1 LRKRRFLEFFAI
13 TIASPERARNRSGVE
28 RTGRLE
34 LEARNALRK
43 GTYST
48 PRRSLAEPVCPVAAI
63 IGHQGDLMK
72 IEILRLEPHEWIP
85 NHPSLPV
92 VLYRNALMPTYAEAT
107 ACGFDVGRRLSA
119 PDPRTVRSVD
129 SRWTPVTCPLW
140 MFQNHGWPPQW
151 RNGVYDYHH
160 YHSTA
165 HEVLGF
171 ASGSARVILGGQ
183 GGTEVTVNAG
193 DAVLLPAG
201 AGHCRLQASADFLVV
216 GAYPP
221 GQDFDICRSAP
232 SQGTLIRIAS
242 LGFPGTDP
250 ITGDGGPWQAGRAA
264 V

>member
-1 LRKRRFLEFFAI
+1 MHQLL
-13 TIASPERARNRSGVE
+13 G
-28 RTGRLE
+28 
-34 LEARNALRK
+34 K
-43 GTYST
+43 GTHRHVGHCAAT
-48 PRRSLAEPVCPVAAI
+48 EPFATIV
-63 IGHQGDLMK
+63 GHQGDLMK
-72 IEILRLEPHEWIP
+72 IELLRLEPHEWIP

-92 VLYRNALMPTYAEAT
+92 VLYRNALMPTDVEET
-107 ACGFDVGRRLSA
+107 AAGFE
-119 PDPRTVRSVD
+119 T
-129 SRWTPVTCPLW
+129 

-171 ASGSARVILGGQ
+171 ASGSARLILGGP
-183 GGTEVTVNAG
+183 GGNEVTVNAG
-193 DAVLLPAG
+193 DTVLLPAG
-201 AGHCRLQASADFLVV
+201 TGHSLLQASADFLVV

-232 SQGTLIRIAS
+232 SQAMRIHIAS

-250 ITGDGGPWQAGRAA
+250 ITGDEGPWQAGRAA